1 MMRSLSKTD
10 RIIQSLSFVCQ
21 QKAAKTSHFEVSYD
35 LNHDKELS
43 LSEKR
48 RSGRLMRVNHC
59 GEICAQG
66 LYLGQALGG
75 YAPLII
81 EEMDKSAEEEKQHF
95 FWCLKRLNELR
106 VAPSQLAGFWFL
118 SSFLMGYLI
127 ALSGDKH
134 SLGFLEE
141 TEKQVGQ
148 HLIDYIGYLP
158 PKDLNSRIV
167 MERMYLDEIQHSEK
181 AQELGARKLNYLE
194 KLAMKLTAQIMKLI
208 CY

>member
-1 MMRSLSKTD
+1 MRSFSTTD
-10 RIIQSLSFVCQ
+10 KIIQNLSFVCQ
-21 QKAAKTSHFEVSYD
+21 QDAATISYPEALYD
-35 LNHDKELS
+35 LNHDNELS
-43 LSEKR
+43 LQEKK

-66 LYLGQALGG
+66 LYLGQAVGG
-75 YAPLII
+75 SAPLVI
-81 EEMDKSAEEEKQHF
+81 EELNQSAEEEKQHF
-95 FWCLKRLNELR
+95 FWCLKRLNELETT
-106 VAPSQLAGFWFL
+106 PSQLAGFWFL
-118 SSFLMGYLI
+118 TSFLMGYLI
-127 ALSGDKH
+127 ARNGDEH

-148 HLIDYIGYLP
+148 HLIDYIEYLP

-181 AQELGARKLNYLE
+181 AQRLGARKLNHIE
-194 KLAMKLTAQIMKLI
+194 KLAMNITARLMKLI